1 MGLFGHKKK
10 QENIPDGA
18 QTTIARGGRA
28 GFFFKALGYVAFFIA
43 LFFASFWKNNT
54 PESPLYLNRPSGAR
68 LVSPI
73 DFEYISDLKT
83 KERKEQQRRRVVPV
97 YKIDLSNFRDFSQK
111 IEQLK
116 HELAEC
122 DPAAGTQRNEKIT
135 TLIEMFDAL
144 GLKLERSDVERLL
157 RFKNLQR
164 NRLLDESLFILQEM
178 VQKGVWDD
186 DPLYG
191 TLYFQT
197 FDPISDPQQ
206 QRLTVGNALRLL
218 RTRIFSTV
226 SQYDVAN
233 ALIHIMRYGLKPN
246 FVCDQERTEERIRQ
260 VVEQTSNVTVHIA
273 AGDVLVEFGQIV
285 TAEVLERWQA
295 YQNAIAQQT
304 DYKTAQMHALLKDGS
319 VFTLLWTLAMLLL
332 LPFPTHL
339 RSSVRLQSTTAAVI
353 LFQVLLIRTIAWFC
367 DNSEIGQSLGWTP
380 LVPFLVPT
388 FLCAVLVTT
397 LVDAFAGAVIT
408 LLTVGLK
415 VLLLRGSFELFL
427 CDLTVGWALVSLC
440 RRIQFKK
447 DVFKVIACGFL
458 IYAVL
463 IALHGYLYQPID
475 LVTGLQRTAAISVNG
490 LFTFLFVFLFTP
502 LLEKLFHHSTN
513 MTFLRLTD
521 FNHPLLRKLQEVAP
535 GTYHHSLMVAALA
548 EKAAS
553 EIGANALLCRCCAL
567 YHDVGKMKNPN
578 YFTENQQGDNPH
590 RDQPPSVSV
599 MILKGHIS
607 EGVLL
612 AKRYHLPRVIRDM
625 MRQHHGTFLMQYFYK
640 KALLIKA
647 ENETVDEAAFR
658 YDGPKPQTKEAAILF
673 LSDAVEASSR
683 SLETPTETSI
693 EALVKSIVKDRED
706 DGQLND
712 SALTL
717 KDLEIIRKTFSE
729 TLTTMLHRRISY
741 NKIDVGNAS
750 ASTQTAT
757 LPKESFVKQT

>member
-1 MGLFGHKKK
+1 MSLFGHKKK
-10 QENIPDGA
+10 RETVSDKA
-18 QTTIARGGRA
+18 QPTVGLGQRRRR
-28 GFFFKALGYVAFFIA
+28 FFKVLGCVAFFVA
-43 LFFASFWKNNT
+43 LFFASFWGNNT
-54 PESPLYLNRPSGAR
+54 LEPPLHLNRPSGTRITAA
-68 LVSPI
+68 I

-97 YKIDLSNFRDFSQK
+97 YKIDLSNFRNFSQK

-116 HELAEC
+116 RELAEC
-122 DPAAGTQRNEKIT
+122 EQAAGVQRHEKT
-135 TLIEMFDAL
+135 TAL
-144 GLKLERSDVERLL
+144 LKTFEAVGLPLEKNDVERLL
-157 RFKNLQR
+157 HFKNLQR

-178 VQKGVWDD
+178 MQKGVWDE
-186 DPLYG
+186 DPTYG
-191 TLYFQT
+191 TLYFHT
-197 FDPISDPQQ
+197 FEPISDPQQ

-218 RTRIFSTV
+218 RNRIFATV
-226 SQYDVAN
+226 AEYDVAN

-246 FVCDQERTEERIRQ
+246 FVCDQQQTQEKIQ
-260 VVEQTSNVTVHIA
+260 KVVEQTPNVTVHVT

-285 TAEVLERWQA
+285 TAEVFERFRA
-295 YQNAIAQQT
+295 YQEAVSQQSASQ
-304 DYKTAQMHALLKDGS
+304 TARVGIWLKDGFAFS
-319 VFTLLWTLAMLLL
+319 LLVVVSTLLLIL
-332 LPFPTHL
+332 LPTRL
-339 RSSVRLQSTTAAVI
+339 RTSVRLQSATAGLI
-353 LFQVLLIRTIAWFC
+353 LLQVLFIRTVTWFC
-367 DNSEIGQSLGWTP
+367 NISEIGQSFGLSP
-380 LVPFLVPT
+380 FVPFLVPT
-388 FLCAVLVTT
+388 FLPAILITT
-397 LVDAFAGAVIT
+397 LVDAFAGTVVA
-408 LLTVGLK
+408 LLTIGLK
-415 VLLLRGSFELFL
+415 MLLLHGSLELLPCDFAIGWFL
-427 CDLTVGWALVSLC
+427 VVQC

-447 DVFKVIACGFL
+447 DIFKAISYGFL
-458 IYAVL
+458 LYIVL
-463 IALHGYLYQPID
+463 IALYGSWYQPID
-475 LVTGLQRTAAISVNG
+475 VLTGLQRTAAVSVNG
-490 LFTFLFVFLFTP
+490 VFTFLFVFLFTP
-502 LLEKLFHHSTN
+502 LLERLFHHSTN

-521 FNHPLLRKLQEVAP
+521 FNHPLLQKLQEVAP

-607 EGVLL
+607 EGLLL

-625 MRQHHGTFLMQYFYK
+625 IQQHHGTFLMQYFYK

-717 KDLEIIRKTFSE
+717 NDLEIIRKTFSE
-729 TLTTMLHRRISY
+729 TLTTILHRRISY
-741 NKIDVGNAS
+741 NKIDVGNPS
-750 ASTQTAT
+750 ASSQTAT

>member
-10 QENIPDGA
+10 REAVPAETQPTVA
-18 QTTIARGGRA
+18 HQRRMP
-28 GFFFKALGYVAFFIA
+28 FFCKTLVYVAFFIA

-54 PESPLYLNRPSGAR
+54 LEVPLYFNRPSGTRISA
-68 LVSPI
+68 SI

-97 YKIDLSNFRDFSQK
+97 YKIDLSNFRNFSQK
-111 IEQLK
+111 IDQLK
-116 HELAEC
+116 NALAEC
-122 DPAAGTQRNEKIT
+122 DQAAGTQRNEKIT
-135 TLIEMFDAL
+135 ALIEAFDAL
-144 GLKLERSDVERLL
+144 GLKLERNDVERLL

-178 VQKGVWDD
+178 LQKGVWDD

-218 RTRIFSTV
+218 RTRIFATV

-246 FVCDQERTEERIRQ
+246 FICDQERTQEKMRQ
-260 VVEQTSNVTVHIA
+260 VVEQTPNVTVHA
-273 AGDVLVEFGQIV
+273 VAGDVVVEFGQIV

-295 YQNAIAQQT
+295 YKNAVAHQT
-304 DYKTAQMHALLKDGS
+304 DYKTAQMHALLKDGF
-319 VFTLLWTLAMLLL
+319 VFTLLWALAMLLL
-332 LPFPTHL
+332 FLSPTRL
-339 RSSVRLQSTTAAVI
+339 CSSVRLQSTTAGLI
-353 LFQVLLIRTIAWFC
+353 FLQVLFIRTVAWFC
-367 DNSEIGQSLGWTP
+367 NVSAVGSPFGLSAF
-380 LVPFLVPT
+380 VPFLVPT

-397 LVDAFAGAVIT
+397 LVDAFAGTIIT

-415 VLLLRGSFELFL
+415 MLLLRGSFELFL
-427 CDLTVGWALVSLC
+427 CDLTVGWALVILC

-447 DVFKVIACGFL
+447 DVFKAIACGFL
-458 IYAVL
+458 LYAVL
-463 IALHGYLYQPID
+463 IALHGCLYQPID
-475 LVTGLQRTAAISVNG
+475 FATGLQRTAAIAGNG

-599 MILKGHIS
+599 MILKSHIS
-607 EGVLL
+607 EGLLL

-625 MRQHHGTFLMQYFYK
+625 MQQHHGTFLMQYFYK
-640 KALLIKA
+640 KALLLKT
-647 ENETVDEAAFR
+647 ENETVDEATFR
-658 YDGPKPQTKEAAILF
+658 YDGPKPQTKEAAVLF

-683 SLETPTETSI
+683 SLENPTETSI
-693 EALVKSIVKDRED
+693 EALIKSIVKDRED

-741 NKIDVGNAS
+741 NKIDIGDAS

-757 LPKESFVKQT
+757 LPKENFVKRT